1 MTKTKTYVSVK
12 DIVKEGVVKYFCKRS
27 SFYRSQFTF
36 VRFCCPTIVGITAN
50 ELSFILDYNDTNG
63 LGLYDDYICDIC
75 IDNEWGKVINTEI
88 YKQFTSN
95 RDIIKMWTDI
105 LRLKVDYIDLI
116 AEAIHN
122 PEKYAQTYRY
132 LLDLVI
138 PDQSNTSSEMI
149 KLLRNSHLWPA
160 FIILNNIEPYINDY
174 VNYLSFAKISETL
187 QNDPNVL
194 KFYTELYDNMR
205 QLYRL
210 AEEYSTDHRLF
221 RLLQLQTW

>member
-1 MTKTKTYVSVK
+1 
-12 DIVKEGVVKYFCKRS
+12 
-27 SFYRSQFTF
+27 
-36 VRFCCPTIVGITAN
+36 
-50 ELSFILDYNDTNG
+50 
-63 LGLYDDYICDIC
+63 
-75 IDNEWGKVINTEI
+75 
-88 YKQFTSN
+88 
-95 RDIIKMWTDI
+95 
-105 LRLKVDYIDLI
+105 
-116 AEAIHN
+116 
-122 PEKYAQTYRY
+122 
-132 LLDLVI
+132 
-138 PDQSNTSSEMI
+138 MI

-160 FIILNNIEPYINDY
+160 FIILNNIESYIGDY